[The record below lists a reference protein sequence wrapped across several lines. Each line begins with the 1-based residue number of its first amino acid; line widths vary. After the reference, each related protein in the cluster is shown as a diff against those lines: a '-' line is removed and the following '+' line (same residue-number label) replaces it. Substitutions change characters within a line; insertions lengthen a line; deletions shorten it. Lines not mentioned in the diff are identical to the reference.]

1 MMYDIRQMLKLY
13 FIAGTQDCPNPTKDR
28 IQNLLLI
35 LEQALQAGITC
46 FQFRDKG
53 KNSLEDQ
60 PNAQKILAIQCRD
73 LCRRYK
79 VPFIVD
85 DNVALAIEIDADG
98 VHVGQKDMSPIM
110 IRQMTN
116 KPLIIGLSNNTLDD
130 LWRSEQMIEVDYCGL
145 GPVFPTNSKEKHNPP
160 IGLDFVKKARD
171 AGIRKPIV
179 SIGGVKAEHM
189 ATLKQNGA
197 DGIAVITAISL
208 ASDVPKAVKLLL

>member
-1 MMYDIRQMLKLY
+1 MFDIRQMLKLY
-13 FIAGTQDCPNPTKDR
+13 FIAGTQDCPNPSEDR
-28 IQNLLLI
+28 SQNLLLI

-179 SIGGVKAEHM
+179 SIGGVKAEHV

-197 DGIAVITAISL
+197 DGVAVITAISL
-208 ASDVPKAVKLLL
+208 ASDVPKAVKSLC

>member
-1 MMYDIRQMLKLY
+1 MGYLH
-13 FIAGTQDCPNPTKDR
+13 
-28 IQNLLLI
+28 
-35 LEQALQAGITC
+35 
-46 FQFRDKG
+46 
-53 KNSLEDQ
+53 
-60 PNAQKILAIQCRD
+60 QCR
-73 LCRRYK
+73 LYN

-110 IRQMTN
+110 IRQMTD
-116 KPLIIGLSNNTLDD
+116 KPLIIGLSNNTLED

-160 IGLDFVKKARD
+160 IGLDFVKKARE

-179 SIGGVKAEHM
+179 SIGGVKAEHV

-197 DGIAVITAISL
+197 DGVAVITAISL
-208 ASDVPKAVKLLL
+208 ASDVSQAVKRLL

>member
-1 MMYDIRQMLKLY
+1 MYDIRQMLQLY
-13 FIAGTQDCPNPTKDR
+13 FIAGTQDCLNPTEDR
-28 IQNLLLI
+28 SQNLLLI

-46 FQFRDKG
+46 FQFRDKS

-60 PNAQKILAIQCRD
+60 PNAQKALAIQCRD

-110 IRQMTN
+110 IRQMTD
-116 KPLIIGLSNNTLDD
+116 KPLIIGLSNNTLED

-145 GPVFPTNSKEKHNPP
+145 GPVFPNNSKEKHNPP
-160 IGLDFVKKARD
+160 IGLDFVKKARE

-179 SIGGVKAEHM
+179 SIGGVKAEHV

-197 DGIAVITAISL
+197 DGVAVITAISL
-208 ASDVPKAVKLLL
+208 ASDVSQAVKRLL

>member
-1 MMYDIRQMLKLY
+1 MYDIRQMLQLY
-13 FIAGTQDCPNPTKDR
+13 FIAGTQDCPNPTEDR
-28 IQNLLLI
+28 SQNLLLI

-46 FQFRDKG
+46 FQFRDKS

-60 PNAQKILAIQCRD
+60 PNAQK
-73 LCRRYK
+73 
-79 VPFIVD
+79 
-85 DNVALAIEIDADG
+85 ALAIEIDADG

-110 IRQMTN
+110 IRQMTD
-116 KPLIIGLSNNTLDD
+116 KPLIIGLSNNTLED

-160 IGLDFVKKARD
+160 IGLDFVKKARE

-179 SIGGVKAEHM
+179 SIGGVKAEHV

-208 ASDVPKAVKLLL
+208 ASDVSQAVKRLL

>member
-1 MMYDIRQMLKLY
+1 MYDIRQMLKLY
-13 FIAGTQDCPNPTKDR
+13 FIAGTQDCPNPSEDR
-28 IQNLLLI
+28 TQNLLLI

-60 PNAQKILAIQCRD
+60 PQAQKILAIQCRD

-179 SIGGVKAEHM
+179 SIGGVKAEHV

-197 DGIAVITAISL
+197 DGVAVITAISL
-208 ASDVPKAVKLLL
+208 ASDVPKAVKSLC

>member
-1 MMYDIRQMLKLY
+1 MFDIRQMLKLY
-13 FIAGTQDCPNPTKDR
+13 FIAGTQDCPNPSEDR
-28 IQNLLLI
+28 TQNLLLI

-60 PNAQKILAIQCRD
+60 PNAQKTLAIQCRD

-179 SIGGVKAEHM
+179 SIGGVKAEHV

-197 DGIAVITAISL
+197 DGVAVITAISL
-208 ASDVPKAVKLLL
+208 ASDVPKAVKSLC

>member
-1 MMYDIRQMLKLY
+1 MYDIQKMLQLY
-13 FIAGTQDCPNPTKDR
+13 FIAGTQDCPNPTEDR
-28 IQNLLLI
+28 TQNLLLI

-53 KNSLEDQ
+53 KHSLEDQ
-60 PNAQKILAIQCRD
+60 PQAQKALAIQCRD
-73 LCRRYK
+73 LCRQYK

-98 VHVGQKDMSPIM
+98 VHVGQQDMSPTM
-110 IRQMTN
+110 IRQLTD
-116 KPLIIGLSNNTLDD
+116 KPLMIGLSNNTLED

-160 IGLDFVKKARD
+160 IGLEFVKKARE

-179 SIGGVKAEHM
+179 SIGGVKAEHV

-197 DGIAVITAISL
+197 DGVAVITAISL
-208 ASDVPKAVKLLL
+208 ASDVPTAVKSLL

>member
-1 MMYDIRQMLKLY
+1 MYDIRQMLRLY
-13 FIAGTQDCPNPTKDR
+13 FIAGTQDCPNPTEDR
-28 IQNLLLI
+28 TRNLLLV

-60 PNAQKILAIQCRD
+60 PQAQKALAIQCRD
-73 LCRRYK
+73 LCRQYK

-110 IRQMTN
+110 IRQMTD
-116 KPLIIGLSNNTLDD
+116 KPLIIGLSNNTLED
-130 LWRSEQMIEVDYCGL
+130 LWRSEQMIEIDYCGL

-160 IGLDFVKKARD
+160 IGLDFVKKARE

-179 SIGGVKAEHM
+179 SIGGVKAEHV

-197 DGIAVITAISL
+197 DGVAVITAISL
-208 ASDVPKAVKLLL
+208 ASDVSQAVKRLL

>member
-1 MMYDIRQMLKLY
+1 MYDIRQMLQLY
-13 FIAGTQDCPNPTKDR
+13 FIAGTQDCPNPTEDR
-28 IQNLLLI
+28 SQNLLLI

-46 FQFRDKG
+46 FQFRDKS

-60 PNAQKILAIQCRD
+60 PNAQKALAIQCRD
-73 LCRRYK
+73 LCRLYN

-110 IRQMTN
+110 IRQVTD
-116 KPLIIGLSNNTLDD
+116 KPLIIGLSNNTLED

-160 IGLDFVKKARD
+160 IGLDFVKKARE

-179 SIGGVKAEHM
+179 SIGGVKAEHV

-197 DGIAVITAISL
+197 DGVAVITAISL
-208 ASDVPKAVKLLL
+208 ASDVSQAVKRLL

>member
-1 MMYDIRQMLKLY
+1 MFDIRQMLKLY
-13 FIAGTQDCPNPTKDR
+13 FIAGTQDCPNPSEDR
-28 IQNLLLI
+28 TQNLLLI

-53 KNSLEDQ
+53 KNSLEEQ
-60 PNAQKILAIQCRD
+60 PNAQKALAIQCRD
-73 LCRRYK
+73 LCRRYE

-110 IRQMTN
+110 IRQMTD
-116 KPLIIGLSNNTLDD
+116 KPLIIGLSNNTLED

-179 SIGGVKAEHM
+179 SIGGVKAEHV

-197 DGIAVITAISL
+197 DGVAVITAISL
-208 ASDVPKAVKLLL
+208 ASDVPKAVKLLC

>member
-1 MMYDIRQMLKLY
+1 MDRKETMAIFAASPVYAITAEKLSAGRTDIEVVQAVLAAGVRFVQYREKEKDMRTMYAECR
-13 FIAGTQDCPNPTKDR
+13 
-28 IQNLLLI
+28 LL
-35 LEQALQAGITC
+35 
-46 FQFRDKG
+46 
-53 KNSLEDQ
+53 
-60 PNAQKILAIQCRD
+60 RD
-73 LCRRYK
+73 LTRKCGA
-79 VPFIVD
+79 VFIID
-85 DNVALAIEIDADG
+85 DFVGLAQAVDADG

-179 SIGGVKAEHM
+179 SIGGVKAEHV

-197 DGIAVITAISL
+197 DGVAVITAISL
-208 ASDVPKAVKLLL
+208 ASDVPKAVKSLC

>member
-1 MMYDIRQMLKLY
+1 MYDIRQMLRLY
-13 FIAGTQDCPNPTKDR
+13 FIAGTQDCPNPSEDR
-28 IQNLLLI
+28 TQNLLLI

>member
-1 MMYDIRQMLKLY
+1 MHDIQQMLKLY
-13 FIAGTQDCPNPTKDR
+13 FIAGTQDCPNQTEDR
-28 IQNLLLI
+28 SQNLLLI

-53 KNSLEDQ
+53 NNSLEAQ
-60 PNAQKILAIQCRD
+60 PQAQKALAIQCRD

-98 VHVGQKDMSPIM
+98 VHVGQKDISPIM

-116 KPLIIGLSNNTLDD
+116 KPLIIGLSNNTLED

-145 GPVFPTNSKEKHNPP
+145 ELVFPTNSKEKHNPP
-160 IGLDFVKKARD
+160 FGLDFVKKARD

-179 SIGGVKAEHM
+179 SIGGVKAEHV
-189 ATLKQNGA
+189 AILKQNGA
-197 DGIAVITAISL
+197 NGIAVISAISL
-208 ASDVPKAVKLLL
+208 ASNVSQAVKALL

>member
-1 MMYDIRQMLKLY
+1 MFDIRQMLKLY
-13 FIAGTQDCPNPTKDR
+13 FIAGTQDCPNPSEDR
-28 IQNLLLI
+28 TQNLLLI

-60 PNAQKILAIQCRD
+60 PQAQKILAIQCRD

-179 SIGGVKAEHM
+179 SIGGVKAEHV

-197 DGIAVITAISL
+197 DGVAVITAISL
-208 ASDVPKAVKLLL
+208 ASDVPKAVKSLC